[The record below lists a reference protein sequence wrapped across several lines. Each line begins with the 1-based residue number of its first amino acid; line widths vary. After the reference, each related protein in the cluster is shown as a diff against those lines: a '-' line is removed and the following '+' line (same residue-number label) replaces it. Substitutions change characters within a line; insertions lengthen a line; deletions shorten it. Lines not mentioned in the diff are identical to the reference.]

1 MVPRTC
7 LFIFDASSR
16 RLGSSNSWNS
26 SYKEKTVG
34 LARVSRLSFRFL
46 WLWLSIPN
54 ILHSVGERVDCVLL
68 IVLVL
73 LLSKHN
79 YAPPNLNKK
88 HCECLCCGVYMNLL
102 MLLWKTGCMGCV
114 LCQNILAGNKKK
126 WLFGLFSLNTVKS
139 KFSFSTN
146 ELVVDVVVCM
156 DFSAAKI
163 QKVVGCVVFSL
174 YVSIII
180 CYESKIMVLCVVWKL
195 FLSFE

>member
-1 MVPRTC
+1 
-7 LFIFDASSR
+7 
-16 RLGSSNSWNS
+16 
-26 SYKEKTVG
+26 
-34 LARVSRLSFRFL
+34 
-46 WLWLSIPN
+46 
-54 ILHSVGERVDCVLL
+54 
-68 IVLVL
+68 
-73 LLSKHN
+73 
-79 YAPPNLNKK
+79 
-88 HCECLCCGVYMNLL
+88 
-102 MLLWKTGCMGCV
+102 MGCV

-180 CYESKIMVLCVVWKL
+180 CYESKIMVVCVV
-195 FLSFE
+195 